1 LAATASYEE
10 LEQRI
15 KELEIESVE
24 RKRAEEELRQS
35 KHYFRSLLNHIH
47 EDIMVI
53 DQDYRITD
61 VNKTFQVT
69 SGRKREDVIG
79 HYCYEISHGYNSPC
93 EKYGEVCM
101 LRKVFDT
108 GKANIFCHQHVHA
121 EGWKAWVDILMSPL
135 RDENGNV
142 THVIEA
148 VREVTDLVKAGEA
161 LRESEDKYRRLVE
174 SALDWVW
181 SVDIEGRLTFSNE
194 AVKHLLGY
202 EVSDIVGSPLFWSMP
217 PEDRKRFE
225 ALFKKSVEQ
234 KRGWLNTSICRVH
247 KDGSFRFLE
256 SIAQAI
262 LDEEDRLVGFIGIDR
277 DITKRKQAADALTP

>member
-1 LAATASYEE
+1 LADKPTYEK

-15 KELEIESVE
+15 KDLEIESVE

-53 DQDYRITD
+53 GQDYRITD

-79 HYCYEISHGYNSPC
+79 HYCYEISHGYNAPC
-93 EKYGEVCM
+93 EKHGEECM
-101 LRKVFDT
+101 LRKVFET
-108 GKANIFCHQHVHA
+108 GKASIFCHQHVHA

-135 RDENGNV
+135 RDEKGNV

-148 VREVTDLVKAGEA
+148 VREVTDLVNAGKA

-181 SVDIEGRLTFSNE
+181 SVDIEGRFTFTNE

-202 EVSDIVGSPLFWSMP
+202 EVYDIVGSPVFWSMP
-217 PEDRKRFE
+217 PEDRERFQE
-225 ALFKKSVEQ
+225 LFQKSVEQ
-234 KRGWLNTSICRVH
+234 KRGWINMSISRSH
-247 KDGSFRFLE
+247 KDGSIRFLE
-256 SIAQAI
+256 STAQAI
-262 LDEEDRLVGFIGIDR
+262 QDAEDRLIGFIGIDR
-277 DITKRKQAADALTP
+277 DITKRKQAVEGLTL